1 MRSLSEFGL
10 REDDSVMEVKAASLS
25 RSDAVG
31 RMEVPMGL
39 LESCSGRQLG
49 ILSNKHLEQA

>member
-25 RSDAVG
+25 RSDGGTRGLA
-31 RMEVPMGL
+31 EVL
-39 LESCSGRQLG
+39 FRE
-49 ILSNKHLEQA
+49 AT